1 MFTLPESNEPLRVL
15 SIDPGSYNTGIAHW
29 HWDFESPQF
38 EMVHAYTLK
47 FPDSDKRYAT
57 IREMGTDRIARLYH
71 LDDSLGDILEEFR
84 PHLVICESNYK
95 GRFAD
100 AYATLVEC
108 VAVIRNVLYR
118 YDPTMP
124 LLMVDPMSAKK
135 AAGVVGKFKDKMD
148 VTRALKKRT
157 DINWSVM
164 IDTLDEHSVDA
175 VAIGYYLMQ
184 LLRMGWTPSVLIDLH
199 TGKVI

>member
-29 HWDFESPQF
+29 HWDIGTLQYD
-38 EMVHAYTLK
+38 MVNAYTLK
-47 FPDSDKRYAT
+47 FPDSDKRYNK

-84 PHLVICESNYK
+84 PHMVICESNYK

-157 DINWSVM
+157 DIVWGVD

-175 VAIGYYLMQ
+175 VAIGYHLMQ
-184 LLRMGWTPSVLIDLH
+184 LLQMGWTPTILIDLH
-199 TGKVI
+199 TGKVL

>member
-29 HWDFESPQF
+29 HWDIGTLQYD
-38 EMVHAYTLK
+38 MVNAYTLK
-47 FPDSDKRYAT
+47 FPDSDKRYNK

-84 PHLVICESNYK
+84 PHMVICESNYK

-157 DINWSVM
+157 DIVWGVD

-175 VAIGYYLMQ
+175 VAIGYHLMQ
-184 LLRMGWTPSVLIDLH
+184 LLQLGWKPTILIDLH

>member
-1 MFTLPESNEPLRVL
+1 M
-15 SIDPGSYNTGIAHW
+15 
-29 HWDFESPQF
+29 
-38 EMVHAYTLK
+38 
-47 FPDSDKRYAT
+47 
-57 IREMGTDRIARLYH
+57 
-71 LDDSLGDILEEFR
+71 
-84 PHLVICESNYK
+84 VICESNYK

-157 DINWSVM
+157 DIVWGVD

-175 VAIGYYLMQ
+175 VAIGYHLMQ
-184 LLRMGWTPSVLIDLH
+184 LLQMGWTPTILIDLH

>member
-29 HWDFESPQF
+29 HWDIGTTQYD
-38 EMVHAYTLK
+38 MVNAYTLK
-47 FPDSDKRYAT
+47 FPDSDKRYNK

-84 PHLVICESNYK
+84 PHMVICESNYK

-157 DINWSVM
+157 DIVWGVD

-175 VAIGYYLMQ
+175 VAIGYHLMQ
-184 LLRMGWTPSVLIDLH
+184 LLQMGWTPTILIDLH